1 MGSIAILFQTA
12 LDIDEKDCSTDRGV
26 NGLN

>member
-12 LDIDEKDCSTDRGV
+12 LDIDEKDCSTDRGA